1 MGNYVT
7 VKNELENYIEA
18 RVPLI
23 IINTCERERAEKMLR
38 EVSRDKRIEI
48 GYYTDARQVTQFG
61 SKAVKDVEN
70 DPLPYVAEKFRRN
83 RRVTFAL
90 GDTRKIGEEN
100 MYSKELLNILYLA
113 LENASTLIIITPD
126 IVWSRI
132 AQFGMLTVLD
142 YPDDEERRC
151 QIERFVTTYGGR
163 FPIEWEESDITRASA
178 LLRGFTEIQIE
189 NILSST
195 LVANGGLKKQH
206 IYGLTKQKS
215 RMYASVPCVE
225 EVRIDPDMR
234 VSGLENLK
242 KWLKEK
248 KKIFFMEE
256 KLLRDRSMA
265 PPKGILLSGIPG
277 CGKSFSAKMIAQ
289 EWELPL
295 FRFDIGSVYDK
306 WVGESERKMREALSF
321 IDNVAPCIVWIDE
334 IEKALSVSDSGNDT
348 GKRVL
353 GHFLFWLQESS
364 SRVFLVATANDIL
377 ALPPELFRK
386 GRFSELFFVGLPA
399 REERQEVIAQ
409 YVRQCLHCC
418 LETELLAELVDLSEG
433 FSYSDIEYVIKEIA
447 ETALREGDE
456 AVTPTYMKS
465 VFRRVIPFARTNPD
479 AVLKLR
485 EWGRRRAIAASYYE
499 ENEGGDHYE

>member
-1 MGNYVT
+1 MGNYIT

-18 RVPLI
+18 RVPLVI
-23 IINTCERERAEKMLR
+23 IHTPERERAEKMLR
-38 EVSRDKRIEI
+38 EISREKRIEI
-48 GYYTDARQVTQFG
+48 GYYTDAKQVIQFG
-61 SKAVKDVEN
+61 GRGAKDVEN
-70 DPLPYVAEKFRRN
+70 DPLPYVAEKFRCG
-83 RRVTFAL
+83 RRITFAL

-100 MYSKELLNILYLA
+100 MYSKEILNILYLA

-126 IVWSRI
+126 IVWPRI
-132 AQFGMLTVLD
+132 AQFGMMTVLD
-142 YPDDEERRC
+142 YPDDEERRS
-151 QIERFVTTYGGR
+151 QIGKFVTAYGGR
-163 FPIEWEESDITRASA
+163 FPIQWDENAVIRASA
-178 LLRGFTEIQIE
+178 LMRGFTEIQIE

-195 LVANGGLKKQH
+195 LVENRGLKKEH
-206 IYGLTKQKS
+206 IYGLSRQKS
-215 RMYASVPCVE
+215 RMYAAVPCVE
-225 EVRIDPDMR
+225 EVRINPDLK
-234 VSGLENLK
+234 VAGLENMK
-242 KWLKEK
+242 KWLRDK

-256 KLLRDRSMA
+256 KLLRSRSMSA
-265 PPKGILLSGIPG
+265 PKGILLAGVPG

-353 GHFLFWLQESS
+353 GHVLFWLQESS

-386 GRFSELFFVGLPA
+386 GRFSEIFFVDLPVK
-399 REERQEVIAQ
+399 EERREVIAQ
-409 YVRQCLHCC
+409 YTQQCLHCC
-418 LETELLAELVDLSEG
+418 PDEELLAALVELSEG

-447 ETALREGDE
+447 ETALRDGDE
-456 AVTPTYMKS
+456 AVTPEYMRS

-479 AVLKLR
+479 AVTRLR
-485 EWGRRRAIAASYYE
+485 EWGRKRAAAASYYE
-499 ENEGGDHYE
+499 KNEGGEHYE

>member
-1 MGNYVT
+1 MGNYIT

-18 RVPLI
+18 RVPLV
-23 IINTCERERAEKMLR
+23 IINTPERERAEKMLR
-38 EVSRDKRIEI
+38 EISREKRIEI
-48 GYYTDARQVTQFG
+48 GYYTDAKQVIQFG
-61 SKAVKDVEN
+61 SRVSKDVEN
-70 DPLPYVAEKFRRN
+70 DPLPYVAEKFRCG
-83 RRVTFAL
+83 RRITFAL
-90 GDTRKIGEEN
+90 GDTRKISEEN
-100 MYSKELLNILYLA
+100 MYSKEILNILYLA
-113 LENASTLIIITPD
+113 LENTSTLILITPD
-126 IVWSRI
+126 TVWSRV
-132 AQFGMLTVLD
+132 AQFGMTTVLD
-142 YPDDEERRC
+142 YPDDDERRS
-151 QIERFVTTYGGR
+151 QIGRFVEAYGGR
-163 FPIEWEESDITRASA
+163 FPIQWDDADMIRASA

-195 LVANGGLKKQH
+195 LVANRGLKKEH
-206 IYGLTKQKS
+206 IYGLSRQKS

-225 EVRIDPDMR
+225 EVRINPDLK
-234 VSGLENLK
+234 VAGLENMK
-242 KWLKEK
+242 KWLRDK

-256 KLLRDRSMA
+256 KLLRSRSMSA
-265 PPKGILLSGIPG
+265 PKGILLSGIPG

-334 IEKALSVSDSGNDT
+334 IEKALAVSDSGNDT

-364 SRVFLVATANDIL
+364 NRVFLVATANDIL

-386 GRFSELFFVGLPA
+386 GRFSEIFFVDLPVK
-399 REERQEVIAQ
+399 EERREVIVQ
-409 YVRQCLHCC
+409 YTRQCLHCC
-418 LETELLAELVDLSEG
+418 PDEELLAALVELSEG

-447 ETALREGDE
+447 ETALRDGDE
-456 AVTPTYMKS
+456 MVTPEYMKS

-479 AVLKLR
+479 AVMRLR
-485 EWGRRRAIAASYYE
+485 EWGRKRAAAASYYE
-499 ENEGGDHYE
+499 ENEGGEHDE